1 MNEIF
6 DKEEWAS
13 RKQQDRE
20 AAYISADMF
29 RFLDAKSHG
38 SRQRDDA
45 R

>member
-20 AAYISADMF
+20 VAYALSLI
-29 RFLDAKSHG
+29 HI
-38 SRQRDDA
+38 
-45 R
+45 

>member
-1 MNEIF
+1 MMLR
-6 DKEEWAS
+6 EELKS
-13 RKQQDRE
+13 IRT
-20 AAYISADMF
+20 AANQISADMF

>member
-1 MNEIF
+1 MNESF
-6 DKEEWAS
+6 DKEAWAS
-13 RKQQDRE
+13 RKQQDRK

-29 RFLDAKSHG
+29 RFLDAKSHD